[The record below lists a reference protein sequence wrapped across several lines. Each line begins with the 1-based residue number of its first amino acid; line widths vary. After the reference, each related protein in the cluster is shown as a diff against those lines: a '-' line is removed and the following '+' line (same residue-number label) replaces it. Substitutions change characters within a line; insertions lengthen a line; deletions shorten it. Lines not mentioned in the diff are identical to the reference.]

1 MRKMASIRRIDDI
14 QPIPGADAIEVAT
27 VGGWRVVI
35 KKGEFAVGDLAVYIE
50 IDSWIGH
57 DLAPFLSKGSEPRE
71 HNGVRGERLR
81 TIKLRGQVSQGL
93 LLSRYVV
100 LDRLGEIHE
109 GQDVSEL
116 LNIQKW
122 EAPVPANLA
131 GQARSMFPSWGKKT
145 DAERCQNLLSE
156 IKEAYDTDMQFEIT
170 IKLDGTSMSAGV
182 GPNGEFHV
190 CSRNLSLKLDQVGN
204 TYVDVAEMYN
214 LESKMLLLDRPL
226 LISGEII
233 GEGIQKNQEKIKGQD
248 FYVFNVWD
256 PIRSEYLSADERKQI
271 VLALG
276 LKHAP
281 VLHESITLREL
292 GLDTVDKILKYAE
305 GPSMNSGS
313 REGLVFKSID
323 GKFMFKAVSNA
334 WLTKND

>member
-1 MRKMASIRRIDDI
+1 
-14 QPIPGADAIEVAT
+14 
-27 VGGWRVVI
+27 
-35 KKGEFAVGDLAVYIE
+35 
-50 IDSWIGH
+50 
-57 DLAPFLSKGSEPRE
+57 
-71 HNGVRGERLR
+71 
-81 TIKLRGQVSQGL
+81 LRGQISQGL
-93 LLSRYVV
+93 LLKVAGCYGDTVTVGAENATPFREGDDISEA
-100 LDRLGEIHE
+100 LG
-109 GQDVSEL
+109 
-116 LNIQKW
+116 IQKW

-156 IKEAYDTDMQFEIT
+156 IKEAHDTDMQFEIT

-214 LESKMLLLDRPL
+214 LESKMLLLGRPL

-281 VLHESITLREL
+281 ILHESITLREL